1 MTKSKEEMAREY
13 AHKAGNYL
21 PTDGSGYNVRR
32 DAFLAGYDAR
42 QVEVD
47 GLLSRNQELR
57 FCDESNAIIH
67 AQEKQ
72 IQELKK
78 ELDEQCRLNGSGA
91 SRELALMAEVQELKK
106 FKELAKG
113 PLDALNTYLWCV
125 GVEKSRGKGVVSTK
139 EALNDVAK
147 AYYLFMDL
155 VSKESKDGK

>member
-1 MTKSKEEMAREY
+1 MTKSKEELAREY
-13 AHKAGNYL
+13 SESCDNESGSFLSRDLVKIRKKAH
-21 PTDGSGYNVRR
+21 
-32 DAFLAGYDAR
+32 LAGYDAR
-42 QVEVD
+42 QAEVD
-47 GLLSRNQELR
+47 
-57 FCDESNAIIH
+57 
-67 AQEKQ
+67 
-72 IQELKK
+72 ELKSFIENVLLQTNK
-78 ELDEQCRLNGSGA
+78 MTVQTLEIDKSWFYKNECIDLAKTIKNLRDEI
-91 SRELALMAEVQELKK
+91 QELKK